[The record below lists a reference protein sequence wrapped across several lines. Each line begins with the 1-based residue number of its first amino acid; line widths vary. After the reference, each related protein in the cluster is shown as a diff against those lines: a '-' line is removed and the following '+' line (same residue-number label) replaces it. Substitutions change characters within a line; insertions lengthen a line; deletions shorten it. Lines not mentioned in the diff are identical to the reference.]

1 VGWKHD
7 EQRLVLLT
15 VGDGAIRLASRPF
28 NPESAHLERVME
40 YASTTESDQILCNE
54 AIAVSKEATKW
65 SAALLLLHIFI
76 FLPE

>member
-7 EQRLVLLT
+7 EQRLVLT
-15 VGDGAIRLASRPF
+15 VGDGPIRLASRPF

-40 YASTTESDQILCNE
+40 FASTTESDQILCNK

-65 SAALLLLHIFI
+65 SAAFLLHIFI